1 MESAFNKSGKTQ
13 GKEKKELVNKGGR
26 PKAPHKK
33 SEAISVMC
41 DLLEKRIIWANARNA
56 GKTASVFL
64 RDLGLYGRVTV
75 KVRTLPRAVL
85 QLTGTL
91 NHIAANLNQIAKRR
105 NRGNDLDT
113 LERALLN
120 QEVRSLQ
127 SLVRDIKSFI
137 S

>member
-13 GKEKKELVNKGGR
+13 GKEKKDRVNKGGR

-33 SEAISVMC
+33 SEAISVIC
-41 DLLEKRIIWANARNA
+41 DLLEKRIIVANARNA
-56 GKTASVFL
+56 GKTVSVFL
-64 RDLGLYGRVTV
+64 RDLGLHGRVTV
-75 KVRTLPRAVL
+75 KIRTLPRPML

-113 LERALLN
+113 LERALIN
-120 QEVRSLQ
+120 QEVRCLQ